1 MKKLFVL
8 LATLLLVLAFTHAA
22 FATISGTRHD
32 LSLSTTDNQLCVVC
46 HTPHSGA
53 TTADA
58 PLWNHAMTTQTFTMY
73 TSSTLDATMP
83 VDGTMPDGISKL
95 CLSCHD
101 GVTGVLDY
109 GSNSGSGPMLGNPAV
124 GLDGLTN
131 DHPVSF
137 VYDTALA
144 TADGELFDPAG
155 TPAIA
160 ELLFSGQVECASCH
174 DVHDDTNSPFLRMSN
189 ANSALCLT
197 CHNK

>member
-8 LATLLLVLAFTHAA
+8 LATLFLMLAFIPAA
-22 FATISGTRHD
+22 FAAISGTAHD
-32 LSLSTTDNQLCVVC
+32 LSASTADNQLCVVC
-46 HTPHSGA
+46 HTPHNGA
-53 TTADA
+53 TVVDA
-58 PLWNHAMTTQTFTMY
+58 PLWNHALTAENFTMY
-73 TSSTLDATMP
+73 TSTTLDASMP
-83 VDGTMPDGISKL
+83 ADGPMPDGISKL

-109 GSNSGSGPMLGNPAV
+109 GDNTGSSPMGGDSALGT
-124 GLDGLTN
+124 DLTN

-144 TADGELFDPAG
+144 TTDGELFDPAAK
-155 TPAIA
+155 PEVAA
-160 ELLFSGQVECASCH
+160 LLFGGQVECASCH

-197 CHNK
+197 CHDK